1 MFLSIQA
8 VSLFIERE
16 SVRRYNLGV
25 CGALSCTILIIV
37 IGAQNGL
44 LSYRLPSIRPYTAH
58 IILTVSELVAA
69 ALTLFFHLSLARR
82 PDVFQ
87 EEQLVDQQYTVSAIS
102 RYTFSWANSLL
113 RIAAVNKG
121 LDLQDLPCMDH
132 LTRSD
137 HLQKSFNSMKKRD
150 RLWKSIYYAHSSAF
164 IQQWVLVIVQAV
176 AQFAPQLAMFHILK
190 LLEARQD
197 GAPIAP
203 VAWAWVAML
212 GVAMIVQSWI
222 ESWLFW
228 LIWAKIGIVVR
239 QELSALIFMKT
250 MRKKDV
256 KRTGMSR
263 SQRGEQDPAMLQLP
277 TPHGEM
283 EDGEDDQVQKSRQS
297 TINLVGVDAKRVS
310 DFTTFNYIF
319 PGAACK
325 LVVSIIFLVKLIGW
339 PSLLAGLAVTLFST
353 PVNIY
358 CSRKY
363 STAQSN
369 LMKVRD
375 QKMAVVAEALQGIR
389 QIKFSALEQQ
399 WQTKI
404 ERMRNQE
411 LKTQWKV
418 FQLTTVLICI
428 WILGPVMLSAVALA
442 VYSILHGDLSPS
454 VAFTTIA
461 VFGQIESTLAII
473 PELTTDSLDAWVS
486 LKRIEGYLNT
496 PEKVDNTTQ
505 GDAISF
511 DNATIAWPADH
522 PEESDDR
529 YVLRNISLN
538 FPNKELSVISG
549 MTGSGK
555 SLLLASILGESDVLN
570 GTVKVPRAPSLHDRY
585 DHKATREDW
594 IIENAI
600 AFVSQI
606 PWIENATIR
615 DNILFGLPFDGRRYQ
630 NVLYSCALEKDFDM
644 LPDGELTEIGANGI
658 NLSGGQRWRVTFARA
673 LYSRAGILIL
683 DDIFSALDSHVGR
696 HVFDEALTGG
706 LGKGRTRILVTHH
719 VALCLSKT
727 AYSVHLGEGTVEHA
741 GFVAD
746 LQRTGSLA
754 DILKRE
760 TDLQG
765 EEETKVE
772 TVLEMEGVQ
781 GVQNLLHKRSEQFI
795 KVDDSELNTAI
806 NALPKKF
813 TEEEQ
818 RETGS
823 IKLGVYKEYFKT
835 SGGSWFW
842 ISVLVTY
849 TAYMALVL
857 GRVGTSHILY
867 RSCTDSFPVVVG
879 RSMDQIVRERV
890 GFGTTYFV
898 SPHKSSVYRL
908 RLGSRRRERRPMVLS
923 WHLCRSVGRDMR
935 PGNVALPLGVLRLH
949 QSIPHAL
956 RKADTH
962 GIASTSAMA

>member
-1 MFLSIQA
+1 M
-8 VSLFIERE
+8 
-16 SVRRYNLGV
+16 Y
-25 CGALSCTILIIV
+25 GAISCIILIAV
-37 IGAQNGL
+37 IGVENGL
-44 LSYRLPSIRPYTAH
+44 FRYRLSSIRRYTAH
-58 IILTVSELVAA
+58 IVLTSFELLAA
-69 ALTLFFHLSLARR
+69 ALTLFFHLSLPRR
-82 PDVFQ
+82 PDVFRDDH
-87 EEQLVDQQYTVSAIS
+87 LVDRQYTVSAIS
-102 RYTFSWANSLL
+102 RYTFTWATSLL
-113 RIAAVNKG
+113 KYAIVNNG
-121 LDLQDLPCMDH
+121 LDLKDLPGMDH

-137 HLQKSFNSMKKRD
+137 YLQKSFSSLKKRD
-150 RLWKSIYYAHSSAF
+150 RLWKSIFFAHASAF
-164 IQQWVLVIVQAV
+164 IQQWVLVIIQAV
-176 AQFAPQLAMFHILK
+176 TQFAPQLAMFHILK

-197 GAPIAP
+197 GAPIST
-203 VAWAWVAML
+203 VAWAWVATL
-212 GVAMIVQSWI
+212 GLAMIVQSWL

-228 LIWAKIGIVVR
+228 VIWANIGIVVR
-239 QELSALIFMKT
+239 QELSALIFMKAI
-250 MRKKDV
+250 RKKDV
-256 KRTGMSR
+256 KGIGKATLH
-263 SQRGEQDPAMLQLP
+263 RGEQNLTSSQLP
-277 TPHGEM
+277 NPRGEM
-283 EDGEDDQVQKSRQS
+283 ISVEEDEDDQIQKSRQS

-310 DFTTFNYIF
+310 DFTTFNYVF

-325 LVVSIIFLVKLIGW
+325 LIVSVIFLVNLIGW

-358 CSRKY
+358 CSKKY

-375 QKMAVVAEALQGIR
+375 QKMAVVTEALQGIR

-399 WQTKI
+399 WQNRI
-404 ERMRNQE
+404 GRMRHQE
-411 LKTQWKV
+411 LKTQWRV
-418 FQLTTVLICI
+418 FQLNTVLICI

-486 LKRIEGYLNT
+486 LKRIEEYLNT
-496 PEKVDNTTQ
+496 PERVDNTTQ
-505 GDAISF
+505 GVTIFF
-511 DNATIAWPADH
+511 DNATVAWPADD

-529 YVLRNISLN
+529 YTLKNISLT

-549 MTGSGK
+549 RTGSGK
-555 SLLLASILGESDVLN
+555 SLLLASILGEADVLE
-570 GTVKVPRAPSLHDRY
+570 GTVKVPKAPSMHDRY

-594 IIENAI
+594 IIPNAS

-615 DNILFGLPFDGRRYQ
+615 DNILFGLPFDGRRYHK
-630 NVLYSCALEKDFDM
+630 VLSSCALEKDLHM

-658 NLSGGQRWRVTFARA
+658 NLSGGQRWRITFARA

-683 DDIFSALDSHVGR
+683 DDIFSAVDAHVGR
-696 HVFDEALTGG
+696 HLFDEALTGD

-719 VALCLSKT
+719 VALCLPKT

-741 GFVAD
+741 GFVTD
-746 LQRTGSLA
+746 LKRTGNLA

-760 TDLQG
+760 NELQG
-765 EEETKVE
+765 EEETTVE
-772 TVLEMEGVQ
+772 AVLEVEGVQ
-781 GVQNLLHKRSEQFI
+781 GIQNLLQKRSDQFA
-795 KVDDSELNTAI
+795 KVDDSELNSMA

-857 GRVGTSHILY
+857 GRVGI
-867 RSCTDSFPVVVG
+867 
-879 RSMDQIVRERV
+879 
-890 GFGTTYFV
+890 
-898 SPHKSSVYRL
+898 SPHLLSIVY
-908 RLGSRRRERRPMVLS
+908 
-923 WHLCRSVGRDMR
+923 
-935 PGNVALPLGVLRLH
+935 
-949 QSIPHAL
+949 
-956 RKADTH
+956 
-962 GIASTSAMA
+962 